1 MPSIQ
6 DLIDMEFAEQ
16 QARDYRRFVAAR
28 SGRFAPDMRQAAV
41 ELRGAIPQ
49 MTPVVDVNR
58 TPLPPIADCPLP
70 PLVPLADRLGTGV
83 GIPTFQLT
91 MLHWAKSFAVVAVL
105 VSFAALW
112 LYPAP
117 LGALAVFMTAVFV
130 TLAILSLITGALG
143 KRRDGWSYSATQAL
157 GAVAIM
163 AGAVFL
169 LSEWIVGIGD

>member
-1 MPSIQ
+1 
-6 DLIDMEFAEQ
+6 
-16 QARDYRRFVAAR
+16 
-28 SGRFAPDMRQAAV
+28 
-41 ELRGAIPQ
+41 
-49 MTPVVDVNR
+49 
-58 TPLPPIADCPLP
+58 
-70 PLVPLADRLGTGV
+70 
-83 GIPTFQLT
+83 

-105 VSFAALW
+105 ASFAALW

-163 AGAVFL
+163 AGAVVL
-169 LSEWIVGIGD
+169 LGSVIGDRLSGIEFAQISRFELHPPDNR